1 MRRISRI
8 VYPLVL
14 LLLLSSCSSQSIS
27 ATSNKDFKMSLPS
40 LDKSDTCSE
49 EYAGKIMCTF
59 SFEITSLADAPKS
72 LTGKFFALTDGKI
85 YLADDS
91 PNISNSISGTW
102 NPGDKKTGYIA
113 FTLPSKST
121 ISSIFI
127 GPEGTSS
134 IDDAFII
141 VSVNYKAIDSA
152 EKKIQDEA
160 AAMKTVN
167 EMLARW
173 RVASEYP
180 WDADPDLAEFE
191 NIDFVAV
198 IYKNRSVE
206 TSPVGGTYPECYGNV
221 FTNMQTGNAADFAN
235 KNNAAIFEDLI
246 SGFGIIT
253 AKDGIDSDYCNFIL
267 GEIPGVRKLP

>member
-14 LLLLSSCSSQSIS
+14 LLLLASCSSPSIS

-49 EYAGKIMCTF
+49 EYAGKIMCIF

-127 GPEGTSS
+127 GPKGTSS
-134 IDDAFII
+134 IDDAFINVPI
-141 VSVNYKAIDSA
+141 NYKAIDSA

-160 AAMKTVN
+160 AAMKKVN
-167 EMLARW
+167 EMLSRW
-173 RVASEYP
+173 REVSEYP
-180 WDADPDLAEFE
+180 WDANPDLSEME
-191 NIDFVAV
+191 NVDFVAV
-198 IYKNRSVE
+198 IFKDKRAKN
-206 TSPVGGTYPECYGNV
+206 SPEGGVYPECFGNV
-221 FTNMQTGNAADFAN
+221 VTNMQSGSVTDFAN
-235 KNNAAIFEDLI
+235 KYNGIVFEDLL
-246 SGFGIIT
+246 SGFGIIIE
-253 AKDGIDSDYCNFIL
+253 KDVMYWEDCNYIL
-267 GEIPGVRKLP
+267 SEIPGVRKLP

>member
-102 NPGDKKTGYIA
+102 NPGDKKIGYIA

-127 GPEGTSS
+127 GPKGTSS
-134 IDDAFII
+134 IDDAFITVPI
-141 VSVNYKAIDSA
+141 NYKAIDSA

-160 AAMKTVN
+160 AAMKKVN
-167 EMLARW
+167 EMLSRW
-173 RVASEYP
+173 RVGSEYP
-180 WDADPDLAEFE
+180 WDADPDLEEYE
-191 NIDFVAV
+191 NVDFVAIIFKDARV
-198 IYKNRSVE
+198 K
-206 TSPVGGTYPECYGNV
+206 TSPEGGTYPECFGSI
-221 FTNMQTGNAADFAN
+221 FTNMQTGKAADLAI
-235 KNNAAIFEDLI
+235 KNDFVVFEDLI
-246 SGFGIIT
+246 SGFGIMT
-253 AKDGIDSDYCNFIL
+253 EKDGIDSDYCNYIL